1 MRKGA
6 IKASIAVLVV
16 ALVIPQPTF
25 AAAPKAGAKCT
36 KLNAK
41 TVAGGL
47 TYTCIKSG
55 SKLVWSKGV
64 RPNSPTNSAA
74 SKNDNSGN
82 NPGQPNVNLGDACAS
97 KDQKGSIPNGTAICV
112 NVNGKLI
119 WQKMGPPGQEGDSS
133 NNNQSTNPNTNQSG
147 NSSGNNQGTSGSGN
161 NSNPQTINVG
171 QTCSKRGETGPIVG
185 GTAICALT
193 GGALKWTTVEYQ
205 AVPSD
210 GVWIYLAAGSDKW
223 NTDLPPDN
231 WKGEPAWFESSWDIP
246 TTVPIGPKCPSSNF
260 LTNYITELDGLA
272 SITPQGFMQPGAHNL
287 PVPHMYYNTGS
298 TSEKDPNGV
307 AYKSKIVNMYAPADM
322 TLYGASKQTYTMSNG
337 YQYTEWMMT
346 WNFCETYWM
355 FNAHIGWIT
364 PDVQAAIDNA
374 PLKKCQT
381 GGQLNTKSEDC
392 YSSRF
397 AYKVKAGALF
407 AKSSGRAHGFDFGF
421 TDASKPDPKRINPG
435 YFAPRWA
442 AGGCHINYYPIDMR
456 AKIESKLDGNNG
468 CGQLVS
474 DVVGTAQGV
483 WFNPAHHSRNES
495 VFEDYHIALAK
506 NWANKDLL
514 TFSIGWNAEVS
525 GLSGGRFDF
534 KPSATGPSNKA
545 FTDVKNNDVMCYDA
559 LQGTGRYGEP
569 APTFYIKMTAG
580 ATEKL
585 SIAKGTGACG
595 AGPYVMPAN
604 AQTFERKVG

>member
-1 MRKGA
+1 MNRRSVVCVA
-6 IKASIAVLVV
+6 ITLA
-16 ALVIPQPTF
+16 ALFAQIQPTT
-25 AAAPKAGAKCT
+25 AAAPRAGAKCT
-36 KLNAK
+36 KANAK
-41 TVAGGL
+41 SEAGGL
-47 TYTCIKSG
+47 IFTCIKSG
-55 SKLVWSKGV
+55 TKLVWSKGV
-64 RPNSPTNSAA
+64 KAKSSSTSAA

-82 NPGQPNVNLGDACAS
+82 NPGQASVNLGDACAT
-97 KDQKGSIPNGTAICV
+97 KDSKGSIPNGTAICTS
-112 NVNGKLI
+112 VNGKLI
-119 WQKMGPPGQEGDSS
+119 WQKMAPPGQEGNS
-133 NNNQSTNPNTNQSG
+133 NSNSQGGS
-147 NSSGNNQGTSGSGN
+147 SSGNNQGSGNSGN
-161 NSNPQTINVG
+161 NSNTQFVKFGEP
-171 QTCSKRGETGPIVG
+171 CSKKGETGPIAG
-185 GTAICALT
+185 GTAICALSA
-193 GGALKWTTVEYQ
+193 GSLKWTTAEYQ
-205 AVPSD
+205 VIPTD
-210 GVWIYLAAGSDKW
+210 GVWIYQTAGSDKW

-231 WKGEPAWFESSWDIP
+231 WKGEPSWFEASWDIP
-246 TTVPIGPKCPSSNF
+246 TTVAIGSKCSSSSV

-298 TSEKDPNGV
+298 TTEKDPNGV

-346 WNFCETYWM
+346 WHFCDSYWM
-355 FNAHIGWIT
+355 FNAHIGWIA

-374 PLKKCQT
+374 PIKKCQT

-392 YSSRF
+392 YSARF
-397 AYKVKAGALF
+397 AYKVKAGTLY

-442 AGGCHINYYPIDMR
+442 AGGCHINYYPADMR
-456 AKIESKLDGNNG
+456 AKLEAKLDGNNG

-483 WFNPAHHSRNES
+483 WFNADHHNRNES

-514 TFSIGWNAEVS
+514 TFSIGWNADIS

-534 KPSATGPSNKA
+534 KPSASGPSNRA
-545 FTDVKNNDVMCYDA
+545 FTDVKNGDVMCYDS
-559 LQGTGRYGEP
+559 LQGTGRNGEA
-569 APTFYIKMTAG
+569 APTLYIKMTAG
-580 ATEKL
+580 AVEKL
-585 SIAKGTGACG
+585 AIAKGTGSCG
-595 AGPYVMPAN
+595 SGPYVMPAN
-604 AQTFERKVG
+604 AKTFERKPG